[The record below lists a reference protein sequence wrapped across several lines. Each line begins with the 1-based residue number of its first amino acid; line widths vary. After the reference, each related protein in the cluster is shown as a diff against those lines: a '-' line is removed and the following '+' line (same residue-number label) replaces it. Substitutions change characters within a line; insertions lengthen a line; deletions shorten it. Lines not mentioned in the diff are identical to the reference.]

1 MKRILL
7 ILSLF
12 LLLGVT
18 ACVNAR
24 VSIPHDDT
32 LTDVVEITSEDLATL
47 LEEGTP
53 FLLYVS
59 SVTCLSCAEFR
70 PILKEYIAQTGL
82 RVLKIE
88 ADPAFPT
95 DNGLIAYE
103 FTPTLVLHDGTKI
116 VFHIN
121 ALDDPKPF
129 SSLEQLAK
137 FLEKSII
144 SE

>member
-1 MKRILL
+1 MKRSLL
-7 ILSLF
+7 LLSLF
-12 LLLGVT
+12 LLLALT

-24 VSIPHDDT
+24 VSIPYDDT
-32 LTDVVEITSEDLATL
+32 LTDVVVIDAEELSTL
-47 LEEGTP
+47 LEAGTP
-53 FLLYVS
+53 FLLYIS

-82 RVLKIE
+82 TVLKIE

-103 FTPTLVLHDGTKI
+103 YTPTLVLHDGTKI

-137 FLEKSII
+137 YLGKSIVI
-144 SE
+144 E